1 MEIISLANRTTDGI
15 QALALTLE
23 DDNGDVRTIVVSK
36 DSSRYQRTLDLA
48 TQTLTTDD
56 EEVREKAFDAI
67 SAMHDIS
74 RRVATAL
81 QHIASETSGTFA
93 VSRSG
98 VLYEG
103 SLLPREISDHILRIL
118 SEAGQDSKGFESW
131 GAFAKFVENLYTN
144 VDEHVRDQLF
154 SWIAAMSRISGGF
167 TLTRD
172 GHIIG
177 YKGVTRN
184 GEGIPVSRR
193 SGHAMVLSTDPE
205 TGEEVL
211 SDYKN
216 QQIPNVVGTDVLMP
230 RNEVQNDPSVGCSAG
245 LHVATIEY
253 ARGFASGVLLTVK
266 VNPKDI
272 VSVPTECD
280 AQKMR
285 VSRYSVLSAV
295 QERIESTFYSEDVD
309 EDEDEDDIC
318 DCEDCVAADGEN
330 DDWDY

>member
-23 DDNGDVRTIVVSK
+23 DDDGDIRTVVVSK

-48 TQTLTTDD
+48 TQILTTDD
-56 EEVREKAFDAI
+56 EDSREKAFDAI

-74 RRVATAL
+74 RRIATAL
-81 QHIASETSGTFA
+81 EHIASETAGTFA

-118 SEAGQDSKGFESW
+118 SEAGQNSKGFESW

-154 SWIAAMSRISGGF
+154 SWLASMSRISGGF
-167 TLTRD
+167 TLTKD

-177 YKGVTRN
+177 YKGVTYRD
-184 GEGIPVSRR
+184 GVPVSQR
-193 SGHAMVLSTDPE
+193 SGHAIVLSTDPE

-230 RNEVQNDPSVGCSAG
+230 RSEVQNDPMVGCSAG

-295 QERIESTFYSEDVD
+295 EERIQSTFFP
-309 EDEDEDDIC
+309 EDEDEDDDYDC
-318 DCEDCVAADGEN
+318 DEDCCSRDDED

>member
-23 DDNGDVRTIVVSK
+23 DDSGDVRTVVVSK

-48 TQTLTTDD
+48 TQILTTDD
-56 EEVREKAFDAI
+56 EDVREKAFDAI

-81 QHIASETSGTFA
+81 EHIASETTGTFA

-144 VDEHVRDQLF
+144 VDEDIRLQLF
-154 SWIAAMSRISGGF
+154 SWLASMSRISGGF
-167 TLTRD
+167 TLTKN

-177 YKGVTRN
+177 YKGVTLRD
-184 GEGIPVSRR
+184 GVPVSQR

-205 TGEEVL
+205 SGEEVL

-230 RNEVQNDPSVGCSAG
+230 RNEVQNDPSIGCSAG

-295 QERIESTFYSEDVD
+295 EERIESTFYSEDEDDDYDCD
-309 EDEDEDDIC
+309 EDECDC
-318 DCEDCVAADGEN
+318 DCEGES